1 MFSTQLRQW
10 GVSKVR
16 KLQSTPSTNRFAFSK
31 FKNLFPVLLIKQ
43 QPSTL
48 PKFSP
53 NKLIVQERIA
63 YQKLLKDFNRMEAAT
78 ENLQDEVGL
87 FAHC

>member
-1 MFSTQLRQW
+1 MFSFQLRQW

-31 FKNLFPVLLIKQ
+31 ILECVLGACPVAFPKCS
-43 QPSTL
+43 PSK
-48 PKFSP
+48 P
-53 NKLIVQERIA
+53 IVQERIA

-87 FAHC
+87 FARC